1 MSMEVNPIPP
11 IHVISSSTSVRAE
24 GNHELRETIRHI
36 KQGTSTKVE
45 SSEWIA
51 YNKYGKIEIQ
61 GMQKTIDIEI

>member
-11 IHVISSSTSVRAE
+11 IHIVSSSTSIRTE
-24 GNHELRETIRHI
+24 GNHELRETVRHI

-45 SSEWIA
+45 SSEWIT
-51 YNKYGKIEIQ
+51 YNKYGKLEIQ